1 MIVVLALFFSQQ
13 VHPINLSQQV
23 HPMNPNQ
30 QVHLV
35 KENQQPS
42 DESPTAETPNGDTAP
57 QLPPVQPQPAQHP
70 EPPAQREDDV
80 IHNLAGMNRM
90 DYDRQ
95 RKDAAKR
102 LGVQVKTLDER
113 VEASRRPKE
122 EAGAA
127 NALFPTVEPW
137 PEPLVP
143 AELLDEVAEA
153 IKRFLVLSPEE
164 VTACSLW
171 VVHTYLVN
179 AFEHSPLL
187 LVNAPERACGKTLC
201 QQVLARISFRPL
213 PAANASLSVLFRSI
227 EKWQPT
233 LFLDEADTFFRDN
246 RDLHGV
252 VNAGYKRGG
261 CVLRT
266 EAIDESF
273 YPRPF
278 NVYCAKSIAGIALER
293 HLPEATMSRG
303 LVLNLRRK
311 LPHERVERLRHA
323 DHRVFEVL
331 KSKLVR
337 FAADHEAQLAKADPV
352 LPSDLS
358 DRDQDNWA
366 PLLAIAECAGPEW
379 LTRATA
385 AALKLSEDGGSAETI
400 GSQLLA
406 DIEEIFATERE
417 MKFGQAK
424 VKVTKLSSV
433 DLTAA
438 LADLDEAPWR
448 TWNRGKPLTP
458 RQLAKLLSP
467 YGITSKT
474 VRRGAHDTP
483 KGYDLA
489 QFQDALNRYRRPA
502 SLALPP
508 RRNISPELMAGKESD
523 VADTASEIRHTIPEP
538 PQRNVAATPKSLPG
552 MESGGVAAVSGVGH
566 GESGD
571 VLPVADLEPEDVGNE
586 PAIGN
591 ADEDEDDLW
600 GIGFG
605 IAAAEGDSLDDEIPF

>member
-1 MIVVLALFFSQQ
+1 MMFS
-13 VHPINLSQQV
+13 SQPTGDIQ
-23 HPMNPNQ
+23 MTSTQ
-30 QVHLV
+30 KQ
-35 KENQQPS
+35 S
-42 DESPTAETPNGDTAP
+42 DENPTAENLNGDTAS
-57 QLPPVQPQPAQHP
+57 QLPLTPPKPAEQPT
-70 EPPAQREDDV
+70 PPAQNEDEV
-80 IHNLAGMNRM
+80 IRDLAAMNRM

-95 RKDAAKR
+95 RKGAAKLLR
-102 LGVQVKTLDER
+102 VQVKTLDER
-113 VEASRRPKE
+113 VNAARRPKE

-137 PEPLVP
+137 PAPVIP
-143 AELLDEVAEA
+143 AELLDEVAET
-153 IKRFLVLSPEE
+153 IKRFLVLSPEG
-164 VTACSLW
+164 VTACALW

-201 QQVLARISFRPL
+201 QEVLAYISFRPL

-233 LFLDEADTFFRDN
+233 LLLDEADTFFRDN

-266 EAIDESF
+266 ETIGESF
-273 YPRPF
+273 DPRQF

-311 LPHERVERLRHA
+311 LPHEPVDRLRHA
-323 DHRVFEVL
+323 DHGVFEVL

-352 LPSDLS
+352 LPDALS

-366 PLLAIAECAGPEW
+366 PLLAIAACAGPEW
-379 LTRATA
+379 FERGTA

-400 GSQLLA
+400 GSRLLV
-406 DIEEIFATERE
+406 DIEAIFATERLVE
-417 MKFGQAK
+417 AGPAK
-424 VKVTKLSSV
+424 AKVTKISSV
-433 DLTAA
+433 DLIDA
-438 LADLDEAPWR
+438 LVSDLDAPWA

-458 RQLAKLLSP
+458 RQLANLLSP
-467 YGITSKT
+467 YGIKSKT
-474 VRRGAHDTP
+474 VRISEYSTP
-483 KGYDLA
+483 KGYDLG
-489 QFQDALNRYRRPA
+489 QFADAFTRYRRPA
-502 SLALPP
+502 PSEALPP
-508 RRNISPELMAGKESD
+508 LRHESPEPPPGKEIG
-523 VADTASEIRHTIPEP
+523 VAETVSEIRHTIPKP
-538 PQRNVAATPKSLPG
+538 PQRRAAATPEPLRG
-552 MESGGVAAVSGVGH
+552 MERCGVADGIEGSAD

-571 VLPVADLEPEDVGNE
+571 VPATADLETAGVGNGA
-586 PAIGN
+586 PIGN
-591 ADEDEDDLW
+591 ADDSEDEPL
-600 GIGFG
+600 
-605 IAAAEGDSLDDEIPF
+605 PF